1 MTIHVSSENKKHYLQ
16 KVGVMLANLR
26 LIILLILNLLNYF
39 GSHRLVLSGEQL
51 VVYLENM

>member
-39 GSHRLVLSGEQL
+39 GSHMLVLSGEQL